1 MKNEELEYISDF
13 ISDMYT
19 DGNVVRILKQN
30 YAFIFNESDYKKLE
44 IDSNYSSFYFDYSG
58 TKLLKAYEPF
68 LDIVRYIITK
78 YKLNIN
84 EILDELNTYSLNN
97 NLFISY
103 VETGYSSPIE
113 EPIFSE
119 INFNKHRFIDDL
131 VNILLYLSDI
141 HPIFLTLNNFHR
153 ISLSSIDIINK
164 TIGRI
169 ISPEAKSN
177 KDTKSGTKYHL

>member
-68 LDIVRYIITK
+68 LDIIRDIIIK

-84 EILDELNTYSLNN
+84 EILDEPPNYL
-97 NLFISY
+97 
-103 VETGYSSPIE
+103 
-113 EPIFSE
+113 
-119 INFNKHRFIDDL
+119 KHMNHF
-131 VNILLYLSDI
+131 
-141 HPIFLTLNNFHR
+141 
-153 ISLSSIDIINK
+153 
-164 TIGRI
+164 
-169 ISPEAKSN
+169 
-177 KDTKSGTKYHL
+177 

>member
-1 MKNEELEYISDF
+1 MYYYYDREKVGIKLNNEELEYISDF

-19 DGNVVRILKQN
+19 DDNVVRILKQN

-68 LDIVRYIITK
+68 LDIIRDIIIK

-84 EILDELNTYSLNN
+84 EILDELKTYSLNN

-119 INFNKHRFIDDL
+119 IIASKILFIGDNK
-131 VNILLYLSDI
+131 
-141 HPIFLTLNNFHR
+141 
-153 ISLSSIDIINK
+153 K
-164 TIGRI
+164 
-169 ISPEAKSN
+169 KSHI
-177 KDTKSGTKYHL
+177 T